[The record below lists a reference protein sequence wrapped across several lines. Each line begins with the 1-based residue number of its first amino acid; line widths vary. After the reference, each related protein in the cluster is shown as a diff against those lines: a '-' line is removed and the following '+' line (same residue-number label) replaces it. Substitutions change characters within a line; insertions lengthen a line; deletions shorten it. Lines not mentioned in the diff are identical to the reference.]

1 MKFKFNPSIAVE
13 VDDLGKAKKFYTE
26 VLGMDFLAEN
36 NGEAKLSAH
45 GVSFYVAESKDNR
58 VYFAFDVDSLPE
70 AKKLLLA
77 NNCTITSET
86 AEGFMVDDPHGL
98 SYYVSEISKRG
109 SPD

>member
-1 MKFKFNPSIAVE
+1 MKFKFHPDIAVE
-13 VDDLGKAKKFYTE
+13 VDDLAKAKKFYTG

-36 NGEAKLSAH
+36 EAEAKLSAH
-45 GVSFYVAESKDNR
+45 GVNFYVSENKDHR

-86 AEGFMVDDPHGL
+86 AQGFMVDDPYGL
-98 SYYVSEISKRG
+98 SYYVSQFSKRV
-109 SPD
+109 